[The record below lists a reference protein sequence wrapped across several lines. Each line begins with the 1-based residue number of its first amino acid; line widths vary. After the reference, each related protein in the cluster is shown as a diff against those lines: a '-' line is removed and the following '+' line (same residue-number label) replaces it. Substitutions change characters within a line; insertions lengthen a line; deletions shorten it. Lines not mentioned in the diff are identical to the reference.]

1 MQYNRFGSNYNSL
14 QAQLQRRIHNDSS
27 FTVNYTLSHALTNA
41 DNTFFSF
48 PQNIYDV
55 SAEYADSSF
64 DRRHIFTASYVY
76 ALPFSLTQH
85 GLAGHLAGGWELSG
99 VVYAESGVPVTVAGT
114 DIDPAGL
121 GFFVA
126 PYFTTPRPDQHGDPN
141 RHAPHTID
149 RWFDTSVFAAPPADG
164 IKPGSARP
172 WSVRGPGVV
181 RLDAAVTKNTRI
193 GEHIALQ
200 FRAEATNALNH
211 TNFDGVN
218 GWFLDQDNFGK
229 VGSARDARIV
239 QLGLKLTF

>member
-1 MQYNRFGSNYNSL
+1 MNQQPEIPADRSIEEPYSFSKDKIGKELGYPLKRSL
-14 QAQLQRRIHNDSS
+14 L
-27 FTVNYTLSHALTNA
+27 
-41 DNTFFSF
+41 
-48 PQNIYDV
+48 
-55 SAEYADSSF
+55 
-64 DRRHIFTASYVY
+64 
-76 ALPFSLTQH
+76 
-85 GLAGHLAGGWELSG
+85 
-99 VVYAESGVPVTVAGT
+99 
-114 DIDPAGL
+114 AGL

-141 RHAPHTID
+141 RHAPHTIN

-218 GWFLDQDNFGK
+218 GWFLDQNNFGK
-229 VGSARDARIV
+229 VGSARDPRIV